1 MQEFTRLSDEHL
13 IAAYAKGNNQAFDT
27 LLHRHKDKLFS
38 YILRIVKS
46 QELADDIFQE
56 TFVKIISTIQQG
68 RYAEAGKF
76 AAWMTRIAR
85 NIIVDYFRQNKAQTL
100 VSIDN
105 DEIDV
110 LNRKDLADSNIEDS
124 LVESQTLADVR
135 ELVRELPDTQRE
147 VIDMRFYRNM
157 SFKEIADS
165 TNVSINTALGRMR
178 YALLHLRR
186 LAKEKNIALTI

>member
-1 MQEFTRLSDEHL
+1 MQNLTRLSDEHL

-27 LLHRHKDKLFS
+27 LLHRHKDKLFA
-38 YILRIVKS
+38 YILHIVKS
-46 QELADDIFQE
+46 PELADDIFQE

-85 NIIVDYFRQNKAQTL
+85 NIIIDHFRQNKTQTL

-110 LNRKDLADSNIEDS
+110 LNRKDLADNNIEDFM
-124 LVESQTLADVR
+124 VESQILEDVR
-135 ELVRELPDTQRE
+135 DLVRELPEAQRQ
-147 VIDMRFYRNM
+147 VIEMRFYRNM
-157 SFKEIADS
+157 SFKEIADT

-178 YALLHLRR
+178 YALLHLRK
-186 LAKEKNIALTI
+186 LAKEKNIVLSL

>member
-1 MQEFTRLSDEHL
+1 MQELTRLSDEHL